1 MLEQQVA
8 SLLIYSSVWEDEVGQ
23 AFFSVLSAMQQ
34 PEQNLSQVLWAYG
47 QLFKAL
53 SATQKSWQDYLV
65 QRILESDNPFSL
77 QVQHHSL
84 EQLPAELL
92 EAVQYDLTVL
102 QQLWQ
107 WHVDDLPQAIG
118 QLGGPVL
125 PALPSTTQTHDF
137 QTVSFLKEYDHWAD
151 ALPALAEY
159 HRQVGCGLMAQ
170 YRAFSWHEG
179 QLQGHPYPDEIAMD
193 ALVGYE
199 DQRDQL
205 LNNTEALLRGYPAL
219 NILLYGSRGAG
230 KSAMIKALL
239 PLYGDRGLRL
249 IEVRKSALIEL
260 PQILES
266 LQNCPQKF
274 IIFVD
279 DLSFEEDE
287 ESYKALKVVLE
298 GHVAARPHNVI
309 VYATSNRRHLIREFF
324 DDRPSPSDGDE
335 IHAWDTV
342 QEKLSLSDRFGL
354 TLTFTPANQETYLK
368 MVFHLAGKANLV
380 LDEAELK
387 FRALQWATRHNGRSG
402 RTARQFIDFLQA
414 ELALAADSGDLG

>member
-125 PALPSTTQTHDF
+125 PALPSTTQTHDS
-137 QTVSFLKEYDHWAD
+137 QTVAFLKEYDHWAD

-354 TLTFTPANQETYLK
+354 TLTFTPANQDTYLK

-380 LDEAELK
+380 LDEADLK

>member
-1 MLEQQVA
+1 M
-8 SLLIYSSVWEDEVGQ
+8 GQ

>member
-1 MLEQQVA
+1 ML
-8 SLLIYSSVWEDEVGQ
+8 LYSSVWEDEVGQ
-23 AFFSVLSAMQQ
+23 AFLSVLNALQQ
-34 PEQNLSQVLWAYG
+34 PEPDLSQVLGVYG

-53 SATQKSWQDYLV
+53 SATQHSWPDYLLK
-65 QRILESDNPFSL
+65 RMSESDNPFTL
-77 QVQHHSL
+77 QVQHHPL

-92 EAVQYDLTVL
+92 EAIRYDLGVL
-102 QQLWQ
+102 QHLWQ
-107 WHVDDLPQAIG
+107 WNPEALPQAIG
-118 QLGGPVL
+118 QLGGP
-125 PALPSTTQTHDF
+125 ALPPLPTTTQADTA
-137 QTVSFLKEYDHWAD
+137 QTVSFLQEYDHWAE

-159 HRQVGCGLMAQ
+159 HCQVGCGLMAQ
-170 YRAFSWHEG
+170 YRAFSWHGG
-179 QLQGHPYPDEIAMD
+179 QLQGYPYPDEIAMD

-205 LNNTEALLRGYPAL
+205 LKNTEALLRGYPAL

-260 PQILES
+260 PQILAQ
-266 LQNCPQKF
+266 LQNRPQKF

-298 GHVAARPHNVI
+298 GNVAARPDNVI

-324 DDRPSPSDGDE
+324 DDRPRPQDSDE
-335 IHAWDTV
+335 IHSWDTV

-368 MVFHLAGKANLV
+368 MVFHLASQAKLALS
-380 LDEAELK
+380 AEDLK

-414 ELALAADSGDLG
+414 ELALATDMGDLS

>member
-1 MLEQQVA
+1 M
-8 SLLIYSSVWEDEVGQ
+8 GQ

-53 SATQKSWQDYLV
+53 SATQKSWRDYLV
-65 QRILESDNPFSL
+65 QRILESDNPFTL
-77 QVQHHSL
+77 QVQHHPL

-125 PALPSTTQTHDF
+125 PALPSTTQTHDS
-137 QTVSFLKEYDHWAD
+137 QAVAFLKEYDHWAD

-260 PQILES
+260 PQILEL

-298 GHVAARPHNVI
+298 GHIAARPHNVI

-380 LDEAELK
+380 LDEVDLK
-387 FRALQWATRHNGRSG
+387 FRALQWVTRHNGRSG

-414 ELALAADSGDLG
+414 ELALAADSSDLG

>member
-1 MLEQQVA
+1 M
-8 SLLIYSSVWEDEVGQ
+8 GQ

-53 SATQKSWQDYLV
+53 SATQKSWRDYLV
-65 QRILESDNPFSL
+65 QRILESDNPFTL
-77 QVQHHSL
+77 QVQHHPL

-137 QTVSFLKEYDHWAD
+137 QTVAFLKEYDHWAD

-260 PQILES
+260 PQILEP

-298 GHVAARPHNVI
+298 GHIAARPHNVI

-354 TLTFTPANQETYLK
+354 TITFTPANQETYLK

-380 LDEAELK
+380 LDEADLK

-414 ELALAADSGDLG
+414 ELALAADSSDLG

>member
-1 MLEQQVA
+1 M
-8 SLLIYSSVWEDEVGQ
+8 GQ

-34 PEQNLSQVLWAYG
+34 SEQDLSQILWAYG

-53 SATQKSWQDYLV
+53 SATQKSWRDYLV
-65 QRILESDNPFSL
+65 QRILESDNPFTL
-77 QVQHHSL
+77 QVQHHPL

-125 PALPSTTQTHDF
+125 PALPSTTQTHDS
-137 QTVSFLKEYDHWAD
+137 QTVAFLKEYDHWAD

-260 PQILES
+260 PQILEP

-298 GHVAARPHNVI
+298 GHIAARPHNVI

-380 LDEAELK
+380 LDEADLK